1 MSMQTACPIC
11 HTIFKVDEAHLAS
24 AQGMVQCGVC
34 GMVFNARLHLQLAT
48 EPSPI
53 DMPTQT
59 ADQHAEDTPAIVIDE
74 PVAVATEDTPND
86 IMLAE
91 ETAPVK
97 PQIAHDTPA
106 TIVTEVTEPLAVDD
120 TSEQVVMTVA
130 PIVFKPTNSRLSRI
144 MAGTFTVLL
153 VGGIVVQISWQYKDY
168 LAARFPVLAPTIT
181 NVCTLFGTRIAT
193 PQDVSAIQLVN
204 SSFEIDPKN
213 KTNILVNIDITNNAD
228 TPLQYPNIALR
239 LTNNT
244 DTLVS
249 ARNISVGEYLN
260 LATHKNQIDAHDD
273 QSIQLSI
280 KVPENEEVTGY
291 KIKLF

>member
-53 DMPTQT
+53 DIPTQGENQ
-59 ADQHAEDTPAIVIDE
+59 DAEDTAAIVIDE
-74 PVAVATEDTPND
+74 PVAVIVVTEDTHDD

-91 ETAPVK
+91 EPAPVE
-97 PQIAHDTPA
+97 PQIAHNTPSI
-106 TIVTEVTEPLAVDD
+106 IVAEPLAVDD
-120 TSEQVVMTVA
+120 TPEQAVMTVVS
-130 PIVFKPTNSRLSRI
+130 PIAFKPTSSRLSRI
-144 MAGTFTVLL
+144 MAGAVTVLL

-168 LAARFPVLAPTIT
+168 LAARFPVLAPAIT
-181 NVCTLFGTRIAT
+181 NVCTLFGTRIAI
-193 PQDVSAIQLVN
+193 PQDVSAIQLMN

-213 KTNILVNIDITNNAD
+213 KANILVNIDITNNAD

-239 LTNNT
+239 LTNSD

-249 ARNISVGEYLN
+249 ARNISVNEYLDV
-260 LATHKNQIDAHDD
+260 ATQQNRIDAHDD
-273 QSIQLSI
+273 QSIQLAI
-280 KVPENEEVTGY
+280 KVPEYEDVTSY

>member
-53 DMPTQT
+53 DIPTQS
-59 ADQHAEDTPAIVIDE
+59 ANRDAEDTAAIVIDE
-74 PVAVATEDTPND
+74 PVAVIVVTEDTHDD

-91 ETAPVK
+91 EPAPVE
-97 PQIAHDTPA
+97 PQIAHNTPSI
-106 TIVTEVTEPLAVDD
+106 IVAEPLAVDD
-120 TSEQVVMTVA
+120 TPEQAVMTVVS
-130 PIVFKPTNSRLSRI
+130 PIAFKPTSSRLSRI
-144 MAGTFTVLL
+144 MAGAVTVLL

-168 LAARFPVLAPTIT
+168 LAARFPVLAPAIT
-181 NVCTLFGTRIAT
+181 NVCTLFGTRIAI
-193 PQDVSAIQLVN
+193 PQDVSAIQLMN

-213 KTNILVNIDITNNAD
+213 KANILVNIDITNNAD

-239 LTNNT
+239 LTNSD

-249 ARNISVGEYLN
+249 ARNISVNEYLDV
-260 LATHKNQIDAHDD
+260 ATQQNRIDAHDD
-273 QSIQLSI
+273 QSIQLAI
-280 KVPENEEVTGY
+280 KVPEYEDVTSY